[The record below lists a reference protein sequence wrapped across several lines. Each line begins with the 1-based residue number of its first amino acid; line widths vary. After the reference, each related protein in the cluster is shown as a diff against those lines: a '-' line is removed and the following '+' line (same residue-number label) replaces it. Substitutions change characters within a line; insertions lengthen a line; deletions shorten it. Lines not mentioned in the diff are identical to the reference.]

1 MFPSTLVF
9 SARMASLPPMP
20 RPTKRLRSKTRPQGG
35 TSAGLA
41 PSAPPTNILV
51 TKRLR
56 SKTRP
61 QGGTSAGL
69 APSAPLARANSGTP
83 DADEGKKGNR
93 WWDDTRWPWFA
104 LHTEDDAFKFRVSVA
119 LEAKRQSAGKVA
131 VVWDSLT
138 ETQDGFALQWKEP
151 ALIRGGH
158 MWWHR
163 LLEKVSGSLASLLA
177 LIKDYQIMDC
187 MAFWGQMSGWSAL
200 CQTVEAPLLEF
211 RFFKNPSN
219 RQFHG
224 KLCP

>member
-1 MFPSTLVF
+1 M
-9 SARMASLPPMP
+9 
-20 RPTKRLRSKTRPQGG
+20 
-35 TSAGLA
+35 
-41 PSAPPTNILV
+41 
-51 TKRLR
+51 R

-151 ALIRGGH
+151 ALIRGGTCGGT
-158 MWWHR
+158 
-163 LLEKVSGSLASLLA
+163 VS
-177 LIKDYQIMDC
+177 
-187 MAFWGQMSGWSAL
+187 
-200 CQTVEAPLLEF
+200 
-211 RFFKNPSN
+211 
-219 RQFHG
+219 
-224 KLCP
+224 